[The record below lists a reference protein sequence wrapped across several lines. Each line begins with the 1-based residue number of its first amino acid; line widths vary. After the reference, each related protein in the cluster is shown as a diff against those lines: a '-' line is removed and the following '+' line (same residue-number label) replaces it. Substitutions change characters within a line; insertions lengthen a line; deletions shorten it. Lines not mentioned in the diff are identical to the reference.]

1 MEERSKAREQMCEWR
16 ESRTV
21 KRQDELVAGDEV
33 VAALRWEGWGS
44 TFASG
49 SSPEG
54 EWTFDRPRL
63 LSRDVEVREAQ
74 SGELVAVYMP
84 SWLGTDGKL
93 EFADGRRHHWAATDF
108 WRTKWVLYSASNEP
122 LVHFEDTSGL
132 LRVSAVVQYGP
143 SSLPPC
149 ERDLFALLGWYL
161 MALARRDAAAAAAA
175 TTVVIG

>member
-1 MEERSKAREQMCEWR
+1 VGERSKTQERICEWR

-21 KRQDELVAGDEV
+21 KRQDELVAGDQL
-33 VAALRWEGWGS
+33 VAALRWKGWGS

-49 SSPEG
+49 HSPER

-63 LSRDVEVREAQ
+63 LSRDVEVRVAQ

-93 EFADGRRHHWAATDF
+93 EFADGRRYHWAATDF
-108 WRTKWVLYSASNEP
+108 WRTKWVFYSASNEP
-122 LVHFEDTSGL
+122 LMRFEDTSGL
-132 LRVSAVVQYGP
+132 LRVSALVRYGP
-143 SSLPPC
+143 SPLAPR

-175 TTVVIG
+175 TTAVIG